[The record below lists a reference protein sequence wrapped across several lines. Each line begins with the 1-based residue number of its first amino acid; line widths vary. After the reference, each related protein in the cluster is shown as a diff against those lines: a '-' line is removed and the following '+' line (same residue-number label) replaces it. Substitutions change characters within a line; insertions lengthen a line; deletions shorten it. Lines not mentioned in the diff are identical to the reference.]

1 MIFLVLS
8 SSPCPHPQQK
18 AGALCTL
25 LGCTLPVNVPTLGA
39 RWGEVKGKQ
48 KIGGVPLFSWETAPP
63 NKEEGSPVGCTD
75 ATPTATA
82 LIAWGIEGWGEN
94 GGKNEQGLPHWLRVL
109 TAPGAR
115 MRGSSC

>member
-1 MIFLVLS
+1 MGRS
-8 SSPCPHPQQK
+8 EREEK
-18 AGALCTL
+18 D
-25 LGCTLPVNVPTLGA
+25 
-39 RWGEVKGKQ
+39 W
-48 KIGGVPLFSWETAPP
+48 GVPLFSWETAPP